1 MNNSFNEFLDYA
13 SARLDYF
20 NNLDGYIEKYAGR
33 WKRKRN
39 LGGGKPSVGGGSPTI
54 NLPNKDLPST
64 IFDLSGSSQPSVI
77 GTYRSGTP
85 GRGTT
90 LGSNTLGTGD
100 IANIKTSP
108 SGKPQVKPDAP
119 KVDPTK
125 TETTPAPTPD
135 PTKTE
140 TTPAPTPDPTKV
152 DPTPDAPKVD
162 PTPDA
167 PKVDPTPDPT
177 KVDPTPDAP
186 KVDPGTEN
194 APWSAGKTPAIAAGS
209 LLTGGGLMY
218 ALTGSASK
226 APEEDDIA
234 TLNEVTQGHN
244 AENVQ
249 LKMELEKLRSRPDM
263 SKMSFLERL
272 LFLLL
277 GPSYLEIL
285 GNLTK

>member
-33 WKRKRN
+33 WKRKKN

-108 SGKPQVKPDAP
+108 SGKPQVKPDTP
-119 KVDPTK
+119 KVDPTPGPTK
-125 TETTPAPTPD
+125 TETTPP
-135 PTKTE
+135 
-140 TTPAPTPDPTKV
+140 PAPDAPKV

-194 APWSAGKTPAIAAGS
+194 APWSAGKTPAIVAGS
-209 LLTGGGLMY
+209 LLTGGGVTY
-218 ALTGSASK
+218 ALTGGGSK